1 MSKHS
6 LVRQQESWLEQK
18 QLLLITFWIQ
28 FWGLQKQTTLRHI
41 NRNFKAKSKLTK
53 PTRAQTT
60 MDSEAPHDISKA
72 CFALFLSCC
81 TGAHFLRVIR
91 RGSSRSREFCAL
103 CCCFVCAQR
112 EGMPELNTW
121 NSGLQKKYK
130 VQKMARK
137 TVCVCAWERA
147 KERERKSARELRGKG
162 WVS

>member
-53 PTRAQTT
+53 PT

-91 RGSSRSREFCAL
+91 RGRAHGPENFRSLLLLFCLRAKGRNARIKHVEFGTPK
-103 CCCFVCAQR
+103 
-112 EGMPELNTW
+112 E
-121 NSGLQKKYK
+121 
-130 VQKMARK
+130 VQGSKDGTK
-137 TVCVCAWERA
+137 DSVCAWERA